1 MSSWWRRVDSLFS
14 DFRLVLGSGWRR
26 LPWLLLL
33 MLSMTALDVLS
44 VMMVAPFLARIVG
57 GGNGLPAAVRAIS
70 DGWSLR
76 LLGSLVLLAFAIK
89 AVVALWVQQR
99 IAFIAGAERAR
110 LMSRLL
116 DAYQGQSYQYHL
128 QRNSSEL
135 INVVVWYS
143 AAFTSGVLQA
153 LLQLLANGLVL
164 IALAAVLALTH
175 LPALLLL
182 AAGLAGV
189 MVLVAVLVRPAL
201 ALSTRTATEVNAHL
215 MSAAS
220 QALSGLREIRLLG
233 RESYFRDR
241 LDQAG
246 RNLVHASAVQ
256 TTLAQLPRQAIEV
269 AVIGLLVAMVWVVTR
284 QPGSMAAAV
293 PVLGVFATAGL
304 RLMPAS
310 TALLSSWNGLRSN
323 VFAIRALAKVLRS
336 PPHATTASASSEDET
351 AEIFERL
358 ELDGVSHRYPESK
371 RDAVVGVSLAIERGQ
386 AIGIMG
392 QSGAGKSTL
401 ADMLLGLL
409 SPSEGCIKVNGWNMA
424 EHTRRWQAMTA
435 YIPQT
440 VFLIDDSLRRN
451 VALGLPDAAI
461 DPDRLRIALKAAQL
475 DQLVGQLPQ
484 GIDTLLGER
493 GVRLSGGQRQRVAIA
508 RAL

>member
-57 GGNGLPAAVRAIS
+57 GDNGLPEAVRAIS

-76 LLGSLVLLAFAIK
+76 LLGSLVLLAFALK

-143 AAFTSGVLQA
+143 QAFTVGVLQA

-182 AAGLAGV
+182 AAGLAVV

-201 ALSTRTATEVNAHL
+201 GLSTRTVTEVNAHL

-246 RNLVHASAVQ
+246 RDLVHASAVQ

-269 AVIGLLVAMVWVVTR
+269 AVIGLLVAMVWVV
-284 QPGSMAAAV
+284 
-293 PVLGVFATAGL
+293 
-304 RLMPAS
+304 
-310 TALLSSWNGLRSN
+310 
-323 VFAIRALAKVLRS
+323 
-336 PPHATTASASSEDET
+336 
-351 AEIFERL
+351 
-358 ELDGVSHRYPESK
+358 
-371 RDAVVGVSLAIERGQ
+371 
-386 AIGIMG
+386 
-392 QSGAGKSTL
+392 
-401 ADMLLGLL
+401 
-409 SPSEGCIKVNGWNMA
+409 
-424 EHTRRWQAMTA
+424 
-435 YIPQT
+435 
-440 VFLIDDSLRRN
+440 
-451 VALGLPDAAI
+451 
-461 DPDRLRIALKAAQL
+461 
-475 DQLVGQLPQ
+475 
-484 GIDTLLGER
+484 
-493 GVRLSGGQRQRVAIA
+493 
-508 RAL
+508 